1 MRSGRLL
8 LFAAMVA
15 TVTAVAGCG
24 SVASRG
30 QAAATAAQRLLAAID
45 RKDGAAACAL
55 LAPETAAA
63 VVQSAQKDCADA
75 ILDQGLPRPGSV
87 TGEDV
92 YGQWARVRLSDD
104 TVFLAMFAGGW
115 RVVAAGCTA
124 RGDRPYDCTMQG
136 G

>member
-1 MRSGRLL
+1 LTL
-8 LFAAMVA
+8 AVLTAAVVA
-15 TVTAVAGCG
+15 TATGCG

-30 QAAATAAQRLLAAID
+30 EAASMVAQHLLDAVD

-55 LAPETAAA
+55 LAPETAAE
-63 VVQSAQKDCADA
+63 VVQSDQKDCAEA
-75 ILDQGLPRPGSV
+75 ILDQNLPRPGAV

-115 RVVAAGCTA
+115 RVVAAGCTP
-124 RGDRPYDCTMQG
+124 RGDRPYDCTVQG